1 MFVTSK
7 RCFINCLAQFMD
19 LRQIAEANYY
29 VCDVSSGMARKMQFN
44 KEVVYDEEGHPIV
57 KETPVFNGGSNI
69 SRFHIVYS
77 DGCLDPRTHVLNEA
91 TAVGVDAAQM
101 RDYDAVKAFQKYLME
116 PNVIGNAYS
125 WLYDPMNAPQGNG
138 MMVIIINEE
147 DNVRLFGHTICQF
160 LSQFLGEDIEFIDAQ
175 MRPQLIPGYPK
186 DQGNKA
192 YAEKILRDQ
201 RDYAL
206 LTNFTQM
213 LSSFG
218 SFSSQNIST
227 FLDSLNPAGLMHMY
241 ELLFPHEPL
250 PPGNYT
256 TDQVKKIIIGKS
268 MERIPKQSIIPNLN
282 TSNVYLD
289 SLNDELDRMSNE
301 GKTVW

>member
-19 LRQIAEANYY
+19 MKQIAEANYY
-29 VCDVSSGMARKMQFN
+29 ICDVSSGMARKMSFN
-44 KEVVYDEEGHPIV
+44 KEVVYDENGHPII
-57 KETPVFNGGSNI
+57 KETPVLGGGFNI

-77 DGCLDPRTHVLNEA
+77 DGSLDPRTHVLNEA
-91 TAVGVDAAQM
+91 GAIGVDAANMQ
-101 RDYDAVKAFQKYLME
+101 DYDAVKAFQKYLME
-116 PNVIGNAYS
+116 PSTIGQVYA
-125 WLYDPMNAPQGNG
+125 WLHDPVNAPQGNG
-138 MMVIIINEE
+138 LMIIIINEE
-147 DNVRLFGHTICQF
+147 DHVRVFGHTICQF
-160 LSQFLGEDIEFIDAQ
+160 LSQCLGEDIDFIDAQ

-186 DQGNKA
+186 YQGNKA
-192 YAEKILRDQ
+192 YAERLLRDQ

-206 LTNFTQM
+206 LSNFTQM

-218 SFSSQNIST
+218 SFSQQNIAT
-227 FLDSLNPAGLMHMY
+227 FLDALNPPGLMHLY

-268 MERIPKQSIIPNLN
+268 MERVPKQAMIPNLN

-289 SLNDELDRMSNE
+289 SLTDEIDRLNM
-301 GKTVW
+301 

>member
-19 LRQIAEANYY
+19 MKQIAEANYY
-29 VCDVSSGMARKMQFN
+29 ICDVSSGKARSMQMN
-44 KEVVYDEEGHPIV
+44 REITYNENGQPIV
-57 KETPVFNGGSNI
+57 REVPRMNTSSSI
-69 SRFHIVYS
+69 SRYHIVYS
-77 DGCLDPRTHVLNEA
+77 NGSLDPRTHVLNECGA
-91 TAVGVDAAQM
+91 IGLDAANLQ
-101 RDYDAVKAFQKYLME
+101 DYDAVKAFQKYLME
-116 PNVIGNAYS
+116 PSTIGDVYA
-125 WLYDPMNAPQGNG
+125 WLHDPVNAPQGNG
-138 MMVIIINEE
+138 LMVVVINDE
-147 DNVRLFGHTICQF
+147 DNVRVFGHTICQF
-160 LSQFLGEDIEFIDAQ
+160 LSQCLGEDIDFIDAQ

-186 DQGNKA
+186 YQGNKA
-192 YAEKILRDQ
+192 YAEHVLRDQ

-218 SFSSQNIST
+218 SFSQQNIGS
-227 FLDSLNPAGLMHMY
+227 FLDTLNPAGLMHLY
-241 ELLFPHEPL
+241 ELLFPYEPL

-268 MERIPKQSIIPNLN
+268 MERVPKQSIIPNLN

-289 SLNDELDRMSNE
+289 GLTDEIDRLNDDYS
-301 GKTVW
+301 

>member
-29 VCDVSSGMARKMQFN
+29 ICDVSSGMARRTTFQ
-44 KEVVYDEEGHPIV
+44 KEVTYDGNGNPVIR
-57 KETPVFNGGSNI
+57 ETPVTNGGSI

-77 DGCLDPRTHVLNEA
+77 DGCLDPRTHVLNEV
-91 TAVGVDAAQM
+91 VGIDAANL
-101 RDYDAVKAFQKYLME
+101 RDYDAIKAFQKYLLE
-116 PNVIGNAYS
+116 PSTIGAVYA
-125 WLYDPMNAPQGNG
+125 WLHDPVNAPTGNG
-138 MMVIIINEE
+138 LVVLIINEE
-147 DNVRLFGHTICQF
+147 DNVRVFGHIICQF
-160 LSQFLGEDIEFIDAQ
+160 LSQCLGEDIEFIDAQ
-175 MRPQLIPGYPK
+175 MRPQLIPGYPRY
-186 DQGNKA
+186 QGNKA

-206 LTNFTQM
+206 LTNFTEM
-213 LSSFG
+213 LSNFG
-218 SFSSQNIST
+218 SFSQQNIAT
-227 FLDSLNPAGLMHMY
+227 LLDTLNPSGLMHLY

-268 MERIPKQSIIPNLN
+268 MERIPKESIIPNLN
-282 TSNVYLD
+282 TSNIYLD
-289 SLNDELDRMSNE
+289 SLMDEIDRLDDNSQS
-301 GKTVW
+301 W